1 MAVSTIGGNVFA
13 AGVLTVT
20 LEVTTVNAATT
31 VEQTFTVPG
40 LSVNDFVFANPGA
53 NFTAGVGVAGAR
65 VSAPDTL
72 ALRLVNATAGN
83 LNPPAVTF
91 TLLVVRPE
99 SGTFTGF
106 AP

>member
-1 MAVSTIGGNVFA
+1 MAVTTIGGNVLA
-13 AGVLTVT
+13 AGVLSVT
-20 LEVTTVNAATT
+20 LDVTTVNAATT

-40 LSVNDFVFANPGA
+40 LQVTDFVFANPGA
-53 NFTAGVGVAGAR
+53 NFSAGVGVAGAR

-72 ALRLVNATAGN
+72 SIRLVNATAGA

-91 TLLVVRPE
+91 TVLVVRPE
-99 SGTFTGF
+99 SGSFTGF